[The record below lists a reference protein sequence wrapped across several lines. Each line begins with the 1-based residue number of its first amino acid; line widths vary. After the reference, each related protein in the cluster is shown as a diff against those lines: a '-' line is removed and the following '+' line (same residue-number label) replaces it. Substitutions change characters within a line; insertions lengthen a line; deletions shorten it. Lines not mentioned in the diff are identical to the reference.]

1 MRYVTTILRRV
12 LRGLDTKNDKRRG
25 PFDMGRSCAAPIDV
39 EFALRAKAAL
49 DLRAADYDRRP
60 CRAALLRVSPPRW
73 WMYVTTAA
81 VCRCAAVPLLC
92 FTSRLTHHTP
102 VAFVR
107 LPCGVVLTGAIFYA
121 RPDGEQCA
129 RGLVHDEYCVGH
141 L

>member
-1 MRYVTTILRRV
+1 MSLIFHQCRRRWAV
-12 LRGLDTKNDKRRG
+12 LHGTSR
-25 PFDMGRSCAAPIDV
+25 AAPIDV
-39 EFALRAKAAL
+39 ELALRAKAAL

-107 LPCGVVLTGAIFYA
+107 LLCGVVLTGAIFYA
-121 RPDGEQCA
+121 RPDEEQCA
-129 RGLVHDEYCVGH
+129 RGLVNDEYCVGRV
-141 L
+141 